1 MKCPKCH
8 SENPSDSRFCSKCA
22 AQLISP
28 EEISAPDTETVQAPI
43 KELTRGTTFAKRYEI
58 VEELGKGG
66 MGKVYR
72 VDDKKIKEEV
82 ALKLLK
88 PEIAADEKTIARFSN
103 ELKLARKISH
113 RNICRMYD
121 LSEEE
126 GTHYITMEY
135 VPGEDL
141 KSTIKRVGQLSVGK
155 AVSVAKQICEGLIEA
170 HRLGVI
176 HRDLKPQN
184 IMLDKE
190 GNARIMDF
198 GIARSIKAKG
208 ITDAGMIIGT
218 PEYMS
223 PEQVDGK
230 EADQTSD
237 VYALGV
243 ILYEMVTGKV
253 PFKGDTPLSI
263 AVKQKSEV
271 PRNPKE
277 INPQIPEDL
286 QHLIL
291 KCMQKDKENRYQSAR
306 ETYSELDKIEER
318 IPTEERVIPEKKPEI
333 KPLRK
338 RLNTFILP
346 GVIIIVVAI
355 IIGGYFLFN
364 RILKK
369 EEPKE
374 PIPISGVKWE
384 NSIAVLPFV
393 DLSPQK
399 DQEYFCDGMT
409 DDIISKLSR
418 IEELKVSSRTSV
430 MRYKKTDKKIKE
442 IGQELGVATILEGS
456 IQKENNRIRVSTQL
470 INVEDNFQLWAQ
482 TYDRKLESVFDIQ
495 DDVSKAIAEALKIK
509 LTETETA
516 ALGRVPT
523 QSVGAYEFYLQGR
536 SLFYTYEKAKN
547 EQAITM
553 FKRALDFD
561 SSFSLAYAGLSLS
574 YSQYINSGW
583 DEDDKWLV
591 LAEDAAKKAI
601 DFDANSAEAHFALG
615 FVYEQRETYEIM
627 ERAMQRVLEL
637 NPNHAHA
644 HDSLGDI
651 FNRARGRLED
661 ALREYSL
668 ALKIDPFLLP
678 SFWGIN
684 DICVKQGKYRDAKEI
699 LLQALIIHE
708 NHDLT
713 MILLSRIHRFLE
725 EYGHSIELLKKAV
738 MINPSRIEAHL
749 DLGLTYVLMKKYK
762 DARAEAE
769 FIAEISNI
777 PEEKNV
783 SYLYLIGWISL
794 EQRNWQ
800 AARENFEQAL
810 KSRRAI
816 SKTKKKWFDVTIENI
831 SSAIAETYLRQERL
845 NEAIKEYKRMS
856 DLPTGWLSFDK
867 PTRAIRHYKM
877 ATAYEKMNDLTSAK
891 KEHESFLRLWKDAD
905 LDIPEIID
913 AKKRL
918 AALRNK

>member
-22 AQLISP
+22 TQLISP

-66 MGKVYR
+66 MGKVFR

-113 RNICRMYD
+113 RNVCRMYD

-155 AVSVAKQICEGLIEA
+155 AVFVAKQICEGLIEA

-253 PFKGDTPLSI
+253 PFRGDTPLSI

-306 ETYSELDKIEER
+306 ETYSKLDKIEER

-355 IIGGYFLFN
+355 IIGGYYFFN

-374 PIPISGVKWE
+374 PMPISGVKWE

-482 TYDRKLESVFDIQ
+482 TFDRKLESVFDLQ
-495 DDVSKAIAEALKIK
+495 DDISKAIAEALKIR

-516 ALGRVPT
+516 ELGRVPT
-523 QSVGAYEFYLQGR
+523 ESVDAYEYYLKGR
-536 SLFYTYEKAKN
+536 SLFYTYEKPKN
-547 EQAITM
+547 EQAISM
-553 FKRALDFD
+553 FKKALDLD
-561 SSFSLAYAGLSLS
+561 SSFSLAHAGLSLC
-574 YSQYINSGW
+574 YTQYKNIGW
-583 DEDDKWLV
+583 DEDEKWLN
-591 LAEDAAKKAI
+591 LAEDSARKAI
-601 DFDANSAEAHFALG
+601 DLDKNSAEARFALG
-615 FVYEQRETYEIM
+615 FVYEQRRQYEEM
-627 ERAMQRVLEL
+627 EREMRQVLIL

-644 HDSLGDI
+644 HDSIGDN
-651 FNRARGRLED
+651 FNRAKGEINE
-661 ALREYSL
+661 ALREYNL
-668 ALKIDPFLLP
+668 ALMIDPFLLP
-678 SFWGIN
+678 PYWGIA
-684 DICVKQGKYRDAKEI
+684 DINMKQGKYQEAKKT
-699 LLQALIIHE
+699 LQQSLEIHE
-708 NHDLT
+708 NNDLS
-713 MILLSRIHRFLE
+713 MIFLGRVHRFLG
-725 EYGHSIELLKKAV
+725 EYEKSVQVLKKAATL
-738 MINPSRIEAHL
+738 NPSRIVIHVE
-749 DLGLTYVLMKKYK
+749 LGLTYVLMKKYNESL
-762 DARAEAE
+762 AEADL
-769 FIAEISNI
+769 IANISDI
-777 PEEKNV
+777 PKEDNF
-783 SYLYLIGWISL
+783 SFLYLSGWISL
-794 EQRNWQ
+794 AQDNWQ
-800 AARENFEQAL
+800 ASLKDFGRAL
-810 KSRRAI
+810 TIRLTFLEDKQP
-816 SKTKKKWFDVTIENI
+816 KWGITVEDIR
-831 SSAIAETYLRQERL
+831 SAIAETYLRQK
-845 NEAIKEYKRMS
+845 NFKAAIQEYSRMVDS
-856 DLPTGWLSFDK
+856 LKGFQHVDEYMWAK
-867 PTRAIRHYKM
+867 RHYKM
-877 ATAYEKMNDLTSAK
+877 ASAYEKINDLTTA
-891 KEHESFLRLWKDAD
+891 EREYESFLRLWKYAD
-905 LDIPEIID
+905 PDIPEIID
-913 AKKRL
+913 AKRRL
-918 AALRNK
+918 TALRIQ

>member
-8 SENPSDSRFCSKCA
+8 SENPSDSQYCSKCA
-22 AQLISP
+22 TQLIPP

-88 PEIAADEKTIARFSN
+88 PEIASDEKTIVRFSN

-113 RNICRMYD
+113 RNVCRMYD

-126 GTHYITMEY
+126 GTHFITMEY
-135 VPGEDL
+135 VSGEDL

-170 HRLGVI
+170 HRLGVV

-223 PEQVDGK
+223 PEQVEGK

-286 QHLIL
+286 QHFIL
-291 KCMQKDKENRYQSAR
+291 KCIQKDKEDRYQSAR
-306 ETYSELDKIEER
+306 ETYSELDKIEGL
-318 IPTEERVIPEKKPEI
+318 IPTEERVIPEKKLEI
-333 KPLRK
+333 EPLRK

-346 GVIIIVVAI
+346 GILIIVAAV
-355 IIGGYFLFN
+355 IIGGYFLFS

-374 PIPISGVKWE
+374 PTPISEMKWE

-418 IEELKVSSRTSV
+418 LEVLKVSSRTSV
-430 MRYKKTDKKIKE
+430 MRYKKADKDIKE

-456 IQKENNRIRVSTQL
+456 IQKENNRIRVSAQL

-482 TYDRKLESVFDIQ
+482 TYDRKLESVFDLQ
-495 DDVSKAIAEALKIK
+495 DDISKAIAEALKIR

-516 ALGRVPT
+516 ELGRVPT
-523 QSVGAYEFYLQGR
+523 ESVDAYEFYLQGR

-547 EQAITM
+547 KQAITM
-553 FKRALDFD
+553 FKRALDLD

-601 DFDANSAEAHFALG
+601 NFDANSAEAQFALG
-615 FVYEQRETYEIM
+615 FVYEQREAYEIM
-627 ERAMQRVLEL
+627 ERVMQLVLEL

-651 FNRARGRLED
+651 FSRARGRLED

-684 DICVKQGKYRDAKEI
+684 DIRIKQGKYRDAKEI

-708 NHDLT
+708 NHELT

-762 DARAEAE
+762 NAHAEAE
-769 FIAEISNI
+769 FIAEIANI
-777 PEEKNV
+777 PEEKNL
-783 SYLYLIGWISL
+783 SYLYLIGWIFL
-794 EQRNWQ
+794 EQRNWE
-800 AARENFEQAL
+800 AALENFEQAL
-810 KSRRAI
+810 RARRAI
-816 SKTKKKWFDVTIENI
+816 SKEKKKWFDVTIENI
-831 SSAIAETYLRQERL
+831 SNAIAETYLRQERL
-845 NEAIKEYKRMS
+845 NEAIKEYRRMS
-856 DLPTGWLSFDK
+856 DLPTGWLSFEK
-867 PTRAIRHYKM
+867 PSWAIRHYKM
-877 ATAYEKMNDLTSAK
+877 ATAYGKMNDLASAK
-891 KEHESFLRLWKDAD
+891 REYESFLLLWKDAD
-905 LDIPEIID
+905 PDIPEIID

-918 AALRNK
+918 AALRTQ